1 MSSINFKRSNGLVA
15 LIVLLTFSVTVFAET
30 PSIKV
35 EPPFWWAGM
44 NDNTLQ
50 LLVYASG
57 INSTQVSVNYPGV
70 KVAKIQKAENPSYL
84 FVDLVLD
91 KKVKPGAFDI
101 SFKEEG
107 KIKYTYSY
115 ELKKR
120 NGGSAHR
127 KGFNPSDV
135 VYLLMPDRF
144 ANADPS
150 NDNIE
155 GMLEKAD
162 RLNPSG
168 RHGGDIRGIINHLDY
183 IKDLGITAVW
193 INPLL
198 ENNNKAY
205 SYHGYAI
212 TDFYKIDPRFGS
224 NDDYIKLVS
233 AAHQQGLKIIMDM
246 IFNHCGINHWFINDL
261 PMKSWIHEFPKFTR
275 SNFKAESLS
284 DPHASEYDRNL
295 MTNGWFDT
303 NMPDLDQT
311 NPFVS
316 NYLIQNS
323 IWWIEY
329 SGIDGIRMDT
339 QPYPNKEFMSEWGRR
354 IFKEYPDFNIVGE
367 AWLPHESMTAYYQKD
382 SKVSNGYNSNI
393 PSVTDFPLYNAIGKS
408 FNIAEGMNQGVKS
421 IYYVLAQDFLYA
433 NPAYNL
439 IFADNHDLNRVFST
453 LKGDFDAYKLAMT
466 FLLTTRGIP
475 EILYGTEILMRSDNY
490 KSDGEIRKDFP
501 GGWNGDSLNLFTAE
515 GRNASQKEAFNFMQ
529 TLLKWRSTNEAV
541 TTGTLKHYIPEN
553 DVYVYFRIKD
563 NHKVMVLLNNN
574 ANAQP
579 VETSRFSEDL
589 NGVIQGRNVLSDK
602 PFTFRNTILL
612 EPRQALIIEFDVP
625 SN

>member
-1 MSSINFKRSNGLVA
+1 MSSINIKRSRGLIAVI
-15 LIVLLTFSVTVFAET
+15 LLLTLSVPVFAGAPT
-30 PSIKV
+30 IKV

-44 NDNTLQ
+44 NNSTLQ
-50 LLVYASG
+50 LLVYANG
-57 INSTQVSVNYPGV
+57 INQTQVSVKYPGV
-70 KVAKIQKAENPSYL
+70 KIAKIQKAENPSYL
-84 FVDLVLD
+84 FIDLVLD
-91 KKVKPGAFDI
+91 KNVKPGAFDI

-120 NGGSAHR
+120 NGGSAQR
-127 KGFNPSDV
+127 KGFDPSDV

-150 NDNIE
+150 NDNID

-168 RHGGDIRGIINHLDY
+168 RHGGDIKGILNHLDY
-183 IKDLGITAVW
+183 IKDLGVTAVW

-212 TDFYKIDPRFGS
+212 TDLYKIDPRFGS
-224 NDDYIKLVS
+224 NDDYLKLVS
-233 AAHQQGLKIIMDM
+233 VAHQQGLKIIMDM

-261 PMKSWIHEFPKFTR
+261 PMKNWIHQFPNFTR
-275 SNFKAESLS
+275 TNFKAESLS

-339 QPYPNKEFMSEWGRR
+339 EPYPNKEFMSEWGHRVLE
-354 IFKEYPDFNIVGE
+354 EYPHFNIVGE
-367 AWLPHESMTAYYQKD
+367 AWLPYESMTAFYQKD
-382 SKVSNGYNSNI
+382 SKVSNGFNSNI
-393 PSVTDFPLYNAIGKS
+393 PSVTDFPLYNAIGKA
-408 FNIAEGMNQGVKS
+408 FNVSDGKNQGVKS
-421 IYYVLAQDFLYA
+421 VYYVLAQDFLYT
-433 NPAYNL
+433 NPSYNL

-453 LKGDFDAYKLAMT
+453 LKGDFDAYKLTMT

-501 GGWNGDSLNLFTAE
+501 GGWKGDSLNLFTAE
-515 GRNASQKEAFNFMQ
+515 GRNENQKEAFNYLQ
-529 TLLKWRSTNEAV
+529 TLLKWRSTSEAV
-541 TTGTLKHYIPEN
+541 KTGTLKHYIPEN

-589 NGVIQGRNVLSDK
+589 NGVIHGRNVLSDK

>member
-563 NHKVMVLLNNN
+563 NHKVMVLLNND

>member
-393 PSVTDFPLYNAIGKS
+393 PSVTDFPLYSAIGKS

-529 TLLKWRSTNEAV
+529 TLLKWRSSNEAV

>member
-120 NGGSAHR
+120 HGGSAQR

-393 PSVTDFPLYNAIGKS
+393 PSVTDFPLYSAIGKS

>member
-393 PSVTDFPLYNAIGKS
+393 PSVTDFPLYSAIGKS

-589 NGVIQGRNVLSDK
+589 NGVIHGRNVLSDK
-602 PFTFRNTILL
+602 PFTFRDTILL